1 MARCSSN
8 VNIYLYVTVDII
20 IIEKALTK
28 IQLIQG
34 VCCSNS
40 CRLCNIPHVI
50 MAKPVVGRIF
60 FITKVLYANP
70 VCL

>member
-28 IQLIQG
+28 IQLIQ
-34 VCCSNS
+34 VVVT
-40 CRLCNIPHVI
+40 HVGF
-50 MAKPVVGRIF
+50 VIF
-60 FITKVLYANP
+60 P
-70 VCL
+70 M